1 MLGVIIPAR
10 NEEKNIANVITNLIE
25 CKIKKENIYVVN
37 NLSSDRTAEIAEY
50 MGVNTLLCDEI
61 GYQAA
66 LKKGLNELKNKNYQ
80 KFLIIDGDNEIGIQS
95 IKK

>member
-37 NLSSDRTAEIAEY
+37 NLSSIEPQK
-50 MGVNTLLCDEI
+50 LLNIWSVPCSVMKSVI
-61 GYQAA
+61 KQH
-66 LKKGLNELKNKNYQ
+66 LKKP
-80 KFLIIDGDNEIGIQS
+80 
-95 IKK
+95 